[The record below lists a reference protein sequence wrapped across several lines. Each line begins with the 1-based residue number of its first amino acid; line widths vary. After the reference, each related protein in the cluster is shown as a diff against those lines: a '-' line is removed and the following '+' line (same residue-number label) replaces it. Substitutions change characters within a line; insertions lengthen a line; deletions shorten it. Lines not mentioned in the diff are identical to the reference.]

1 VLYWKTHTARAL
13 RRERRP
19 PELRGLDVNE
29 INRIIYQRWR
39 DRPVE
44 DVLAWHREV
53 HAEVLRTLDEAP
65 EERFNGRERAP
76 YWPGDLDGHS
86 AEHRVRDVERALASP
101 VRTFG

>member
-1 VLYWKTHTARAL
+1 
-13 RRERRP
+13 
-19 PELRGLDVNE
+19 
-29 INRIIYQRWR
+29 
-39 DRPVE
+39 
-44 DVLAWHREV
+44 V

-86 AEHRVRDVERALASP
+86 AEHRVKDVERALASP